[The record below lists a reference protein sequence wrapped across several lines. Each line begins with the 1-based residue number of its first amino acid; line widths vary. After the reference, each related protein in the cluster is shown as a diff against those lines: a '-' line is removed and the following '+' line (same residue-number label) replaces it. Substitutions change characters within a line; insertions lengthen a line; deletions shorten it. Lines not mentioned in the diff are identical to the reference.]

1 MRYRLAGSYLTSP
14 FKRGLVPSLE
24 VEFCHNLQGES
35 DEVLLLTPQLYTGLR
50 FRGHVALRLGTQ
62 IPVAGTDPFDSR
74 IGAALI
80 RDYLDG
86 ELW

>member
-1 MRYRLAGSYLTSP
+1 M
-14 FKRGLVPSLE
+14 PSLE
-24 VEFCHNLQGES
+24 VEFRHNLQGQS
-35 DEVLLLTPQLYTGLR
+35 DEVFLLAPQLYTGLR
-50 FRGHVALRLGTQ
+50 FRCHVVLRIGTQ
-62 IPVAGTDPFDSR
+62 ILIAGTDPFDYR